1 MLISEDGRRSLNACR
16 PAEGDGFQ
24 IPSPDRACTRLEYQD
39 SVRAAPPWSGATDA
53 DRHLEPASAG
63 SSRAEFAAVRAR
75 IIAAADDARRRIAR
89 DLHDG
94 LQQQLVCLGL
104 RVRMAEESIPHGH
117 EDLQCELA
125 RIAEGLREALENVR
139 EISRGLH
146 PAILSQCGLGPA
158 VKALACRS
166 PVPVRLHAEI
176 NGRLPDPVETGAY
189 YIVSEALAN
198 AAKHANASV
207 VDISIEHRG
216 QFLTLAVEDDGG
228 GGADGN
234 GPGLAGLTDR
244 IDALA
249 GTMQLLSPPGR
260 GTHLFVN
267 LPTGTAPT
275 VAARGRGRPQEKR
288 PPGTS

>member
-53 DRHLEPASAG
+53 DSHLEPAPAG
-63 SSRAEFAAVRAR
+63 SSRAEFAAVSAR

-104 RVRMAEESIPHGH
+104 RVRLAEESIPHGH

-158 VKALACRS
+158 VK
-166 PVPVRLHAEI
+166 
-176 NGRLPDPVETGAY
+176 
-189 YIVSEALAN
+189 
-198 AAKHANASV
+198 
-207 VDISIEHRG
+207 
-216 QFLTLAVEDDGG
+216 
-228 GGADGN
+228 
-234 GPGLAGLTDR
+234 GPGLP
-244 IDALA
+244 LA
-249 GTMQLLSPPGR
+249 RPGQ
-260 GTHLFVN
+260 
-267 LPTGTAPT
+267 
-275 VAARGRGRPQEKR
+275 AARGDKR
-288 PPGTS
+288 PAARSCRDRRLLHRQ